1 MPRHKSAIKQ
11 LRSSHRKSLRNI
23 RVQSRLKTLV
33 RNVEKSLTSPD
44 ADKSKMDLKTAISS
58 LQRAAGRKVIHK
70 NTASRKISRLMKKA
84 NKTKVVQS

>member
-11 LRSSHRKSLRNI
+11 LRASKRKYERNI
-23 RVQSRLKTLV
+23 QVQSRLKTLV
-33 RNVEKSLTSPD
+33 RNVEKSLTGTD
-44 ADKSKMDLKTAISS
+44 ADKAKSDLTSAISS

-84 NKTKVVQS
+84 NKAKTTQ